1 MAGIERHRVPAIV
14 LGRGPTALGML
25 RCLRMAGIPCTVAA
39 PTGDHVAHSRW
50 FLPTPGPKPWQG
62 QLGEEGWSALRQIP
76 TDKAVIIPGAD
87 DAALWLTALPDDL
100 AARFPTSNSSAAT
113 QALLQDKSRFA
124 ALASELAVPH
134 PRTYRI
140 DVEADLDQVPF
151 DQLDRVFVKPVNS
164 QAFSDMTGAKGFWVA
179 TRAELRDT
187 WRRFDGMG
195 FRVMVQE
202 YVPGPP
208 DAHVFVDGFR
218 DAQGNITALFARR
231 RVRISPPDFGNS
243 SYCHSIA
250 LGDIPD
256 AVDDVKRLLAHVHY
270 RGIFSAEFKHDPRD
284 GVHRILEVNTRA
296 WTYVEFAARCGV
308 NVCAM
313 AYADALGL
321 PVSAASSAYP
331 LGKGC
336 VDLYRDLGTVWAQ
349 RGQGRWP
356 WHTVLAQWAG
366 AYYHSFRL
374 DDPGPA
380 LHFVGELA
388 ARTVGRMHAAVP
400 RQAGSRA

>member
-1 MAGIERHRVPAIV
+1 MAGNERHRVPAIV

-25 RCLRMAGIPCTVAA
+25 RCLQMAGIPCMVAA
-39 PTGDHVAHSRW
+39 PAADLVAHSRW
-50 FLPTPGPKPWQG
+50 YQPTPGPNPWHG
-62 QLGEEGWSALRQIP
+62 ELGEEGWRALREMP
-76 TDKAVIIPGAD
+76 VDKAVIIPGAD

-100 AARFPTSNSSAAT
+100 AARFPVSNSSAAT
-113 QALLQDKSRFA
+113 QAMLQDKSRFA
-124 ALASELAVPH
+124 ALAGELNLPH

-140 DVEADLDQVPF
+140 EVEADLDQVPF
-151 DQLDRVFVKPVNS
+151 DLLDRVFVKPVNS
-164 QAFSDMTGAKGFWVA
+164 QAFSDITGAKGFWVA
-179 TRAELRDT
+179 TREELRDT
-187 WRRFDGMG
+187 WLRFDGMG

-218 DAQGNITALFARR
+218 DAQGNVTALFARR

-250 LGDIPD
+250 LGEIPE
-256 AVDDVKRLLAHVHY
+256 AVDDVKRLLAHVDY
-270 RGIFSAEFKHDPRD
+270 RGIFSAEFKHDQRD
-284 GVHRILEVNTRA
+284 GAYRMIEVNTRA

-321 PVSAASSAYP
+321 PVPGAGPSYVE
-331 LGKGC
+331 GKGC

-349 RGQGRWP
+349 RGRGTWP
-356 WHTVLAQWAG
+356 WPAVLAQWAG
-366 AYYHSFRL
+366 AHYHAFRF

-380 LHFVGELA
+380 LHFVGELTT
-388 ARTVGRMHAAVP
+388 RMLGRAFATMP
-400 RQAGSRA
+400 SQADSRA